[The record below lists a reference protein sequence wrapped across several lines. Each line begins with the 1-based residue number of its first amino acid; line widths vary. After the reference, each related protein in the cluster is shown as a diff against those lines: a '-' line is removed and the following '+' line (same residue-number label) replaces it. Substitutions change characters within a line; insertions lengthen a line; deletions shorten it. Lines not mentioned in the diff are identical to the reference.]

1 MNSNAFLS
9 PNRKAIHHLRRR
21 VLRVFLVIGLAA
33 TAGRSS
39 AQLRDYLNL
48 PDHDTKKYYLGIGFL
63 YDNSHFQVSAHPMF
77 LQSDSVLYVNP
88 LNSGGFGVS
97 GMFTFHIADHLE
109 FRFAFPEFIFS
120 SNSISYHVNYPP
132 DGEQTLAT
140 KQIQSLLLG
149 FPAQLKF
156 LSDRIGNFRVYM
168 MGGIN
173 YRYDLA
179 SNSSARKAEN
189 LVKLSPSD
197 LSIEAG
203 LGFQIYFPVFILSPE
218 LKISEGIK
226 NIHSRDPSLQYSNV
240 IDKIKSR
247 QIIFSLIF
255 EG

>member
-1 MNSNAFLS
+1 
-9 PNRKAIHHLRRR
+9 
-21 VLRVFLVIGLAA
+21 VLLMAGLMM
-33 TAGRSS
+33 AGGRAS

-48 PDHDTKKYYLGIGFL
+48 PDHDSKKYYLGIGFL
-63 YDNSHFQVSAHPMF
+63 YDNSHFQVSAHPKF
-77 LQSDSVLYVNP
+77 LASDSVLYVNP

-97 GMFTFHIADHLE
+97 GMFTFHLANHFE

-120 SNSISYHVNYPP
+120 SNSISYHISHPP
-132 DGEQTLAT
+132 TGEQQLAT
-140 KQIQSLLLG
+140 KQVQSLLLG

-189 LVKLSPSD
+189 LVKLTSSD
-197 LSIEAG
+197 LSVEAG
-203 LGFQIYFPVFILSPE
+203 VGFQIYMPVFILSPE
-218 LKISEGIK
+218 LKFSQGIK
-226 NIHSRDPSLQYSNV
+226 NVHSRDPNLQYSNV
-240 IDKIKSR
+240 IDKIKTR

>member
-1 MNSNAFLS
+1 MKKGFFT
-9 PNRKAIHHLRRR
+9 
-21 VLRVFLVIGLAA
+21 VLLLGALLTMGSRA
-33 TAGRSS
+33 S

-48 PDHDTKKYYLGIGFL
+48 PDHDSKKYYLGIGFL
-63 YDNSHFQVSAHPMF
+63 YDNSHLQVSAHPTF
-77 LQSDSVLYVNP
+77 LATDSVLYVNP

-97 GMFTFHIADHLE
+97 GMFTFHVMNHLE

-120 SNSISYHVNYPP
+120 SNSIAYHVNYPP
-132 DGEQTLAT
+132 DGEQKLAT

-168 MGGIN
+168 LGGIN

-179 SNSSARKAEN
+179 SNSSARKAGN

-197 LSIEAG
+197 LSVEAG
-203 LGFQIYFPVFILSPE
+203 VGFQIYFPVFILSPE

-247 QIIFSLIF
+247 QIIFSIIF